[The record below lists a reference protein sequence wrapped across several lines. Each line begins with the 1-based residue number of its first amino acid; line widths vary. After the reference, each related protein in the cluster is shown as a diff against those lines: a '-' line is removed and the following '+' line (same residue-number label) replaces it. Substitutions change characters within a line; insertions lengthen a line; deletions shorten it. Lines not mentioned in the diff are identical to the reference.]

1 MPLYEYRCRTCDET
15 FERRRPMSEASDP
28 AECPSGHVDSL
39 RLLSVFA
46 NVGAT
51 SSGSPA
57 PAAPTRGGSAVAA
70 AAVTETR

>member
-15 FERRRPMSEASDP
+15 FERRRPMSESNAP
-28 AECPSGHVDSL
+28 AECSHGHVDSV

-46 NVGAT
+46 NVGGGS

-57 PAAPTRGGSAVAA
+57 PAPKAGGGVCGSGCGCHH
-70 AAVTETR
+70 